1 VAIFVFALPEQFT
14 PHRTLWP
21 LKMIHILLSRM
32 RVFSAAGLNAHPF
45 SERLMEYKIESK
57 PMQKWDQRLC

>member
-1 VAIFVFALPEQFT
+1 
-14 PHRTLWP
+14 
-21 LKMIHILLSRM
+21 M